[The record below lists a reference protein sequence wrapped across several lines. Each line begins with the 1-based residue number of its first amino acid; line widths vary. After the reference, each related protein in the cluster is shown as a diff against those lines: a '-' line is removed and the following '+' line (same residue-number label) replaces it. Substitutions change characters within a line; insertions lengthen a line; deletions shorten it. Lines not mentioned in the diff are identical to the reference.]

1 MSDAIQN
8 AIQAAV
14 EGKPVDF
21 KDEIYAEIGKKV
33 EDLLQIK
40 KMQISSS
47 IFNNNT
53 ENSDSEDDLEFES
66 EEENVDE
73 DL

>member
-1 MSDAIQN
+1 MSDTIQN

-14 EGKPVDF
+14 EAKPVDF
-21 KDEIYAEIGKKV
+21 KSEIYAEIGKKV

-40 KMQISSS
+40 KMQLSNS
-47 IFNNNT
+47 IFNNK
-53 ENSDSEDDLEFES
+53 EDDFEDNSEFEP